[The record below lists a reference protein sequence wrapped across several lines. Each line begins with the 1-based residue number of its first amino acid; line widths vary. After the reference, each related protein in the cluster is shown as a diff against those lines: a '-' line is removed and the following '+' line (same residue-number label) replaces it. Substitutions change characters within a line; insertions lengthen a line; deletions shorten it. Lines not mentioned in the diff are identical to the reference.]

1 MSTALELG
9 RKGWKPY
16 LDAEKRRRH
25 VLAPSLDDEHEKQ
38 RVMAEIRKLAEEL
51 KSRFEIRRVV
61 LFGSLAHAAWFVSD
75 SDVDLA
81 VEGLSDDVFWDA
93 WRLAEE
99 MISDRTVDL
108 IELEKVSPS
117 LREAVERYGVEL

>member
-25 VLAPSLDDEHEKQ
+25 ILARSTDDEHERQ
-38 RVMAEIRKLAEEL
+38 RVMAEVRKLAEEL
-51 KSRFEIRRVV
+51 KSRFGIRRVV
-61 LFGSLAHAAWFVSD
+61 LFGSLAHTAWFVSD

-81 VEGLSDDVFWDA
+81 VEGLSDDAYWDA

-108 IELEKVSPS
+108 IEIEKASPW
-117 LREAVERYGVEL
+117 LREAIERYGVDL

>member
-16 LDAEKRRRH
+16 LDAGKRRRH
-25 VLAPSLDDEHEKQ
+25 ILAPSLDDEHEKQ
-38 RVMAEIRKLAEEL
+38 RVIEEIRKLAEEL
-51 KSRFEIRRVV
+51 KSRFRVRRVV
-61 LFGSLAHAAWFVSD
+61 LFGSLAHAAWFSSD

-81 VEGLSDDVFWDA
+81 IEGLSDEAFWDA

-108 IELEKVSPS
+108 IDLDKAGPS
-117 LREAVERYGVEL
+117 LREAIARYGIEL